1 MGGGPILLP
10 LTSVGRPRR
19 DPFGLVK
26 PQVHMST
33 MDWQPTARRLQ
44 SLEAEPVTVEDMLGV
59 PELSQY
65 EALPDSCRETCSG
78 VLAARR
84 VQREIP
90 CFDGNYPI
98 ELPRQTALGKHV
110 IQRTLANAARTGA
123 NPASVMQSQNDN
135 APALRRP

>member
-1 MGGGPILLP
+1 
-10 LTSVGRPRR
+10 
-19 DPFGLVK
+19 
-26 PQVHMST
+26 
-33 MDWQPTARRLQ
+33 
-44 SLEAEPVTVEDMLGV
+44 MLGV

-78 VLAARR
+78 VPAARR

-90 CFDGNYPI
+90 CFDGNYAI